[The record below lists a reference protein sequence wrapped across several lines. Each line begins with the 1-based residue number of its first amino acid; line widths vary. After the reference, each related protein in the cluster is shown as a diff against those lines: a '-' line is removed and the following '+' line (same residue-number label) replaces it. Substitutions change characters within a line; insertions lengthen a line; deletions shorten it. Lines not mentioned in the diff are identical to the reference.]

1 MKVVTM
7 IKALII
13 VHLWS
18 LVIAS
23 GAWILQHD
31 GKARVGTN
39 FPAPNIWFLLIIFCF
54 LPGALFFVPFGKI
67 ISMPAT
73 EVFEIFSAQVS
84 DVSADSAKPLNFSVL
99 YIGLCLLLM
108 GRTLWNWLR
117 LQSLP
122 LAETAEPDI
131 FSTSSA
137 IPPLTLSWPR
147 RGVVMPKG
155 LEAQAALIRHERAHL
170 RHYDAEFTLL
180 LLLLQDLML
189 RNPGISFLVRQWRL
203 SIELRADRAAIK
215 KLTARERKDYAALLL
230 NIQRPTT
237 RRNDALP
244 CPTAQFNSRPHRDAK
259 MRLIGIMEEAPNPR
273 KRRWGAALFFT
284 SVGAGT
290 LGLTSAM
297 AAAGASVIDMAS
309 SPVEYVKQTQLQL
322 AASCPGLMS
331 DLKARGIKFEEENL
345 TLNGQL
351 VSQYTVKLGTVVLS
365 HDVRRNGTI
374 YNSRVLDS
382 SHPCFEADAKAAIA
396 QWMTEPQKLE
406 TKNVAVKLHFKMS
419 ATTSDE
425 LNDKL
430 KNYLQ

>member
-1 MKVVTM
+1 
-7 IKALII
+7 
-13 VHLWS
+13 
-18 LVIAS
+18 
-23 GAWILQHD
+23 
-31 GKARVGTN
+31 
-39 FPAPNIWFLLIIFCF
+39 
-54 LPGALFFVPFGKI
+54 
-67 ISMPAT
+67 
-73 EVFEIFSAQVS
+73 
-84 DVSADSAKPLNFSVL
+84 
-99 YIGLCLLLM
+99 
-108 GRTLWNWLR
+108 
-117 LQSLP
+117 
-122 LAETAEPDI
+122 
-131 FSTSSA
+131 
-137 IPPLTLSWPR
+137 
-147 RGVVMPKG
+147 
-155 LEAQAALIRHERAHL
+155 
-170 RHYDAEFTLL
+170 
-180 LLLLQDLML
+180 ML

-244 CPTAQFNSRPHRDAK
+244 CPTARFNSRPHRDAK
-259 MRLIGIMEEAPNPR
+259 MRLIGIMEEAPTPQ

-322 AASCPGLMS
+322 PASCPGLVG

-345 TLNGQL
+345 ILNGQL

-374 YNSRVLDS
+374 YNSRVLHS
-382 SHPCFEADAKAAIA
+382 THPCFETSAKASIA
-396 QWMTEPQKLE
+396 QWMTQPQKLE

-419 ATTSDE
+419 AETSDE
-425 LNDKL
+425 LNRQVVEFL
-430 KNYLQ
+430 K